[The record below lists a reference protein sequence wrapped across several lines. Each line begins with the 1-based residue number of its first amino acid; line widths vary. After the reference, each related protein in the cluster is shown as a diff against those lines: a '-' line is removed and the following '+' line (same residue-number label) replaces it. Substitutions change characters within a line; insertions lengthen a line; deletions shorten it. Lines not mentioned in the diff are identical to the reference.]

1 MLIQRRPLITGLGL
15 TLVSVGCGDGDRTL
29 NEPGAPAPSFALE
42 DFQPKSARFGESYG
56 SEEFKGAVLLLPL
69 FAAWCP
75 TCVGCAVLLDG
86 LYQEWRADGLNVR
99 IMSINS
105 IDGRS
110 SRQKLVDACSF
121 PLLQDTKE
129 ATVWDTLRG
138 TKDDHYIYTP
148 ESVLDRYYDYE
159 AGQRVDPIS
168 VAGKASLREALVAAG
183 A

>member
-1 MLIQRRPLITGLGL
+1 
-15 TLVSVGCGDGDRTL
+15 
-29 NEPGAPAPSFALE
+29 
-42 DFQPKSARFGESYG
+42 
-56 SEEFKGAVLLLPL
+56 VLLLPL

-75 TCVGCAVLLDG
+75 DCVGCAVLLDG
-86 LYQEWRADGLNVR
+86 LYQGWLDEGLKVR

-129 ATVWDTLRG
+129 ATVWDTLLG
-138 TKDDHYIYTP
+138 SKDDHYIYTADG
-148 ESVLDRYYDYE
+148 VLHRYYDYN